1 LEGCSGGVS
10 RPSRGAHF
18 GGNQPWKCSARL
30 PPGGLAARSRMLC
43 GTADRTPAHRFHAI
57 DARPRPLPGNRKISS
72 KTVVRRRER
81 ACGDRVGVVCRR
93 VGGGRAQQ
101 AGVCGMAP
109 RWEACWAFPSMISA
123 EMSVSRRT
131 RDAVRTPL
139 QTDLQNAPPKVWQ
152 SASKLAFH
160 GGRFALIWMP
170 ASAGHLLRFAPA
182 KFGQRK
188 RGQFSRD

>member
-1 LEGCSGGVS
+1 MDVCLEGCSGGVS

-18 GGNQPWKCSARL
+18 DGNQPWKCSARL
-30 PPGGLAARSRMLC
+30 PPGGLPARSRMLC
-43 GTADRTPAHRFHAI
+43 ATADRTPAHRFHAI
-57 DARPRPLPGNRKISS
+57 DARPRPLPGNRFWAD
-72 KTVVRRRER
+72 ER
-81 ACGDRVGVVCRR
+81 ARGERVGVVRRR

-109 RWEACWAFPSMISA
+109 RREVCWALPRLVSA
-123 EMSVSRRT
+123 EMSASRRT
-131 RDAVRTPL
+131 RDAARTPL
-139 QTDLQNAPPKVWQ
+139 QTDVQNAPPKVGQ
-152 SASKLAFH
+152 SGLKMALT